1 MIRVYGKHNCNWC
14 VKARE
19 LLNAYNMQYEYIIV
33 GEGIGIT
40 ELLEVY
46 PGTKTVPLIEVDG
59 KKLGGYE
66 ELTRYVEETKND
78 YGHSI

>member
-1 MIRVYGKHNCNWC
+1 MIKIYGKPNCNWC

-19 LLNAYNMQYEYIIV
+19 LLNMYNMQYVYLTV
-33 GEGIGIT
+33 GEDVGIT
-40 ELLEVY
+40 ELLEMY

-66 ELTRYVEETKND
+66 ELTRYVEETQND

>member
-1 MIRVYGKHNCNWC
+1 MIKIYGKLDCNWC

-19 LLNAYNMQYEYIIV
+19 LLNSYHIRYQYLTV
-33 GEGIGIT
+33 GEDVGIT
-40 ELLEVY
+40 EFLEMY
-46 PGTKTVPLIEVDG
+46 PGTKTVPLIEVGG

>member
-19 LLNAYNMQYEYIIV
+19 LLNMYRMQYEYIIV

-40 ELLEVY
+40 ELLEMY
-46 PGTKTVPLIEVDG
+46 PGTKTVPLIEVGG

-66 ELTRYVEETKND
+66 ELTRYVEETQND

>member
-1 MIRVYGKHNCNWC
+1 
-14 VKARE
+14 
-19 LLNAYNMQYEYIIV
+19 V

-40 ELLEVY
+40 ELLEMY
-46 PGTKTVPLIEVDG
+46 PGSKTVPIIEVDG

-66 ELTRYVEETKND
+66 ELARYVEETKND

>member
-1 MIRVYGKHNCNWC
+1 MITVYGKHNCNWC

-19 LLNAYNMQYEYIIV
+19 VLNAYNMQYEYLNV
-33 GEGIGIT
+33 GEDIGIT
-40 ELLEVY
+40 EFLEMY

-59 KKLGGYE
+59 KKLGGYQ

>member
-1 MIRVYGKHNCNWC
+1 MIKIYGKPNCNWC

-19 LLNAYNMQYEYIIV
+19 LLNMYNMQYVYLTV
-33 GEGIGIT
+33 GEDVGIT
-40 ELLEVY
+40 ELLEMY

>member
-1 MIRVYGKHNCNWC
+1 MYG
-14 VKARE
+14 
-19 LLNAYNMQYEYIIV
+19 MQYEYVTV
-33 GEGIGIT
+33 GESMGIT
-40 ELLEVY
+40 EFLEMY

>member
-1 MIRVYGKHNCNWC
+1 MITVYGKHNCNWC

-19 LLNAYNMQYEYIIV
+19 VLNAYNMQYEYLNV
-33 GEGIGIT
+33 GEDIGIT
-40 ELLEVY
+40 EFLEMY